1 MTNGRHD
8 LEAIEAALGDMPS
21 AAFKARLRAQLEQR
35 IRESLEGSDMTSG
48 LLTAPGAR
56 PGFTA
61 VTPYAQVQDVER
73 LIAFAKEVFGAKEVE
88 RSRGSAGGI
97 HCELRIGDSMVM
109 VGGGVPPDAAGQ
121 LRPARPAALHVYV
134 DDVDAVYQRALD
146 VGAES
151 LGAPYDAH
159 YGERAGFVKDP
170 TGNEWYI
177 ATHTGPSYSVEG
189 LRTVT
194 PSLRGSDASAFIA
207 FLEAAFGARVE
218 MRADD
223 ARGKVRH
230 AVLRIEGA
238 AVELGEAHTPWEG
251 LRTGMYL
258 YVADCDVLYRRAVA
272 AGAKALHPPADMP
285 YGDRVG
291 AVEDSWGNEWYI
303 ASHLPEKR
311 T

>member
-1 MTNGRHD
+1 MSDGRD
-8 LEAIEAALGDMPS
+8 NLDAIEVALAGMPS
-21 AAFKARLRAQLEQR
+21 AAFKTRLRAHLKQR
-35 IRESLEGSDMTSG
+35 IRESLEGRDMKMD
-48 LLTAPGAR
+48 LLTARGAR

-61 VTPYAQVQDVER
+61 VTPYAQVHDVER
-73 LIAFAKEVFGAKEVE
+73 LIAFVKEVFGAEEVE

-109 VGGGVPPDAAGQ
+109 VGGGVPPDAAGRM
-121 LRPARPAALHVYV
+121 RPSRPAALHVYV
-134 DDVDAVYQRALD
+134 DDVDSVYQRALD
-146 VGAES
+146 AGAQS
-151 LGAPYDAH
+151 LGPPYGTH

-177 ATHTGPSYSVEG
+177 ATHTGPSYSAEG

-194 PSLRGSDASAFIA
+194 PSLRGPNASAFID
-207 FLEAAFGARVE
+207 FLEAALGAHIE

-223 ARGKVRH
+223 PQGAVRH

-238 AVELGEAHTPWEG
+238 AVELGEAHTPWES

-258 YVADCDVLYRRAVA
+258 YVADCDALYQRAVA
-272 AGAKALHPPADMP
+272 AGATALHPPADMP
-285 YGDRVG
+285 YGDRMG
-291 AVEDSWGNEWYI
+291 TVEDPWGNEWYI
-303 ASHLPEKR
+303 ASHLPEE

>member
-1 MTNGRHD
+1 MTDGHHGLD
-8 LEAIEAALGDMPS
+8 AIEAALAGMPS
-21 AAFKARLRAQLEQR
+21 AAFKARLRAHLERRFWQ
-35 IRESLEGSDMTSG
+35 SLEGSDMISG
-48 LLTAPGAR
+48 LLTARGAR

-73 LIAFAKEVFGAKEVE
+73 LIAFAKEVFGAEEVE

-109 VGGGVPPDAAGQ
+109 VGGGVPPDAEGR
-121 LRPARPAALHVYV
+121 LRPSRPAALHVYV
-134 DDVDAVYQRALD
+134 DDVDAVYQRAID
-146 VGAES
+146 AGAVS

-177 ATHTGPSYSVEG
+177 ATHTGPSYSAEG

-194 PSLRGSDASAFIA
+194 PSLRGTDASAFID
-207 FLEAAFGARVE
+207 FLEAALGARVE

-223 ARGKVRH
+223 PQGVVRH
-230 AVLRIEGA
+230 VVLRIEGA

-258 YVADCDVLYRRAVA
+258 YVADCDALYRRAVA
-272 AGAKALHPPADMP
+272 AGARALYPPADMP
-285 YGDRVG
+285 YGDRMG
-291 AVEDSWGNEWYI
+291 AVEDAWGNEWYI
-303 ASHLPEKR
+303 ASHLPENR

>member
-1 MTNGRHD
+1 MSDGRD
-8 LEAIEAALGDMPS
+8 NLDAIEAALAGMPS
-21 AAFKARLRAQLEQR
+21 AAFKARLRTHLEQR
-35 IRESLEGSDMTSG
+35 VR
-48 LLTAPGAR
+48 LLTARGVR

-73 LIAFAKEVFGAKEVE
+73 LIAFAREVFGAEEVE

-109 VGGGVPPDAAGQ
+109 VGGVPPDAAGRM
-121 LRPARPAALHVYV
+121 RPSRPAALHVYV
-134 DDVDAVYQRALD
+134 NDVDSVYQRAID
-146 VGAES
+146 AGAQS
-151 LGAPYDAH
+151 LGPPYDAH

-177 ATHTGPSYSVEG
+177 ATHTGPSYSAEG

-194 PSLRGSDASAFIA
+194 PSLRGPNASAFID
-207 FLEAAFGARVE
+207 FLEAALGARIE

-223 ARGKVRH
+223 PLGAVRH

-238 AVELGEAHTPWEG
+238 AVELGEAHAPWEG

-258 YVADCDVLYRRAVA
+258 YVADCDALYQRAVA
-272 AGAKALHPPADMP
+272 AGATAL
-285 YGDRVG
+285 
-291 AVEDSWGNEWYI
+291 
-303 ASHLPEKR
+303 
-311 T
+311 